1 MKKNIKKIGA
11 VILIIAM
18 LISAMGVLA
27 ACGNSSKGENGEV
40 RVYSLGDYIDPDLV
54 GAFEKATGIKVV
66 LDTFDTNEEMYPV
79 ISKGSV
85 DYDVICT
92 SDYMIARLISEGL
105 LQEIDFGNVSN
116 IEKKRFLLIKILI

>member
-92 SDYMIARLISEGL
+92 SDYM
-105 LQEIDFGNVSN
+105 DCKVN
-116 IEKKRFLLIKILI
+116 K

>member
-54 GAFEKATGIKVV
+54 GAFEKATGIKVYV
-66 LDTFDTNEEMYPV
+66 YVPGVRSRE
-79 ISKGSV
+79 
-85 DYDVICT
+85 
-92 SDYMIARLISEGL
+92 
-105 LQEIDFGNVSN
+105 Q
-116 IEKKRFLLIKILI
+116 ILCSAYIWNFRHHVQYGKYR